1 MDSKQRTRDPIIEK
15 LSKKITFITT
25 CDRND
30 SSPSFFLSPSP
41 EYSRYS
47 FQLYTFIHNIYTM
60 TRIGFTWRP
69 REKSRGFCRH
79 CSRAPPVCLQTDIF
93 SFGSYWHEGGPRVCT
108 HAGLLLHVMQK
119 VRVSVQTAD
128 LFSSLLPPLP
138 LPSFHLDPLMERA
151 GEPGLEF
158 HETRGIIAIGDPRII
173 ALLRVECRGG
183 MKMKF
188 FWRDIV
194 TWPTHNR
201 RFTDFSIS

>member
-1 MDSKQRTRDPIIEK
+1 
-15 LSKKITFITT
+15 
-25 CDRND
+25 
-30 SSPSFFLSPSP
+30 
-41 EYSRYS
+41 
-47 FQLYTFIHNIYTM
+47 
-60 TRIGFTWRP
+60 
-69 REKSRGFCRH
+69 
-79 CSRAPPVCLQTDIF
+79 
-93 SFGSYWHEGGPRVCT
+93 
-108 HAGLLLHVMQK
+108 MQK

-183 MKMKF
+183 MKLKF
-188 FWRDIV
+188 FWTGRDIV

-201 RFTDFSIS
+201 RFTIFQFLKTNA

>member
-1 MDSKQRTRDPIIEK
+1 
-15 LSKKITFITT
+15 
-25 CDRND
+25 
-30 SSPSFFLSPSP
+30 
-41 EYSRYS
+41 
-47 FQLYTFIHNIYTM
+47 M

-173 ALLRVECRGG
+173 ALLRVECRRG

-201 RFTDFSIS
+201 RFTIFQFLKTNA

>member
-1 MDSKQRTRDPIIEK
+1 MDSAATVLERRRSVCRQIYFHLAVIGTRAAPACVHTRASSSTSCRKSVFPCKQP
-15 LSKKITFITT
+15 TF
-25 CDRND
+25 
-30 SSPSFFLSPSP
+30 
-41 EYSRYS
+41 SR
-47 FQLYTFIHNIYTM
+47 L
-60 TRIGFTWRP
+60 
-69 REKSRGFCRH
+69 FC
-79 CSRAPPVCLQTDIF
+79 
-93 SFGSYWHEGGPRVCT
+93 
-108 HAGLLLHVMQK
+108 
-119 VRVSVQTAD
+119 
-128 LFSSLLPPLP
+128 PPLP

-201 RFTDFSIS
+201 RFTIFQFLKTNA